1 MNTQYHRFPIDQDWR
16 RRAEIYRYLEEIGQ
30 DLDLT
35 EEQIEK
41 ARRQHAKLSKWLAA
55 ALQPLL
61 SDTFVYAHGSFALG
75 TANKPIGRAEFDIDL
90 ICLLRRGHADLDPAI
105 IKKLVGDRLKE
116 NSEYRDI
123 LEEKKRCWRLNF
135 PGDFHIDIAGTIP
148 NLMCANDGELV
159 PDKALKE
166 LHPTNPRGFKALFE
180 KRASLAPRF
189 KRAFVVLSKADAALA
204 EIEPFPEQSKLKG
217 ILRRLIQLLK
227 RHRDLYFLDIEQ
239 DIAPI
244 SIIITTLAMCSY
256 EHCVEWYTF
265 DDELELL
272 VDVIRM
278 MPHFIEKGFVD
289 GRTTYAVWN
298 ETTTGENFADRW
310 NVEPERA
317 KAFYAWHKKAL
328 SDFEAVRDAVGLD
341 AVIGGSRKQFG
352 QGVVDRV
359 MSKRNKSVSDARK
372 SKGLFAA
379 PAIGLTTTPTA
390 AAAVPVPKND
400 FFGD

>member
-1 MNTQYHRFPIDQDWR
+1 MNTQEHKFPIDHDWR

-35 EEQIEK
+35 EAQVGK
-41 ARRQHAKLSKWLAA
+41 ARQEHDKLCKWLAE
-55 ALQPLL
+55 ALEPLL
-61 SDTFVYAHGSFALG
+61 IDIVVYAHGSFALG
-75 TANKPIGRAEFDIDL
+75 TANKPLGRAEFDIDL
-90 ICLLRRGHADLDPAI
+90 ICLLKGGHPGLDPSA
-105 IKKLVGDRLKE
+105 IKKLIGDRLKE
-116 NSEYRDI
+116 SPAYREI

-135 PGDFHIDIAGTIP
+135 PGDFHIDVAGTIP
-148 NLMCANDGELV
+148 NAECVNDGELV

-166 LHPTNPRGFKALFE
+166 WHPTNPRGFKALFD
-180 KRASLAPRF
+180 KRAALAPRF
-189 KRAFVVLSKADAALA
+189 RRSFIALSKADIAAA

-217 ILRRLIQLLK
+217 VLRRLVQLLK
-227 RHRDLYFLDIEQ
+227 RHRDYHFLEIEK

-244 SIIITTLAMCSY
+244 SVIITTLAMRSY
-256 EHCVEWYTF
+256 EHCVDWYAF
-265 DDELELL
+265 NDELELL
-272 VDVIRM
+272 VEVIRM
-278 MPHFIEKGFVD
+278 MPHFINTGSRE

-341 AVIGGSRKQFG
+341 VVITGSREQFG
-352 QGVVDRV
+352 DRVVDRV

-372 SKGLFAA
+372 SNVLFAA
-379 PAIGLTTTPTA
+379 PAIGLTTSPAA